1 MKSKR
6 ILIFI
11 FVLISAFIFNTN
23 RVFALDISVKDIS
36 LDSKDGSASISDINY
51 SGNSINYSILCNSVN
66 YYVKCKIT

>member
-11 FVLISAFIFNTN
+11 FVLLCAFIFNTN

-36 LDSKDGSASISDINY
+36 LDSKGGSPSILDINY
-51 SGNSINYSILCNSVN
+51 S
-66 YYVKCKIT
+66 